1 MDFVDDADHL
11 NHKYNLL
18 MNRKMYEG
26 ADVENEDCGDQ
37 KEKRPSQMSPIHL
50 CIFLHEDL
58 TFQWEFP
65 LFGKIIKL
73 DDFVYVGFDA
83 NRLQ

>member
-37 KEKRPSQMSPIHL
+37 KEKRPRQMSPIHL
-50 CIFLHEDL
+50 CIFNGNFHLLE
-58 TFQWEFP
+58 
-65 LFGKIIKL
+65 
-73 DDFVYVGFDA
+73 
-83 NRLQ
+83 RLPILL